1 MTDMTPEDRA
11 KIERLES
18 VMGAIHAYT
27 STFRLAHDPK
37 QPADWREAVK
47 ARARLFDLEMRM
59 RGLMLL
65 EAEEEA
71 Q

>member
-27 STFRLAHDPK
+27 DTFRLAHDPK
-37 QPADWREAVK
+37 QPADWREAAK
-47 ARARLFDLEMRM
+47 ARLFGLEMKM
-59 RGLMLL
+59 RGLMLW
-65 EAEEEA
+65 EAEAEA